1 MLVSDSATALP
12 QATEAGMKGEFRIMA
27 DDHYGAS
34 TEKKNGGTK
43 VSADEERQAA
53 RRSSDFKGVI
63 FTPLDEPYLG
73 RQSVFHFDQLI
84 SAVMETNSRVA
95 PLTRMQMTDLQ
106 KAATMLIPQGISLS
120 LGIREL
126 VRQGYL
132 FSAAVLLRPLMER
145 IAIIA
150 YLRANPSA
158 IAIWE
163 SGWKFRER
171 PSLAVMLQTIS
182 GQRIDLDK
190 AKLMCD
196 TLNHLVHGDP
206 ISSDYNLVQLGD
218 AGMGYAPSKIT
229 NAPDVCD
236 FVCFG
241 AIPWLAVL
249 QGMMHALF
257 LTDGLTQ

>member
-1 MLVSDSATALP
+1 
-12 QATEAGMKGEFRIMA
+12 MA
-27 DDHYGAS
+27 DDHNESPEG
-34 TEKKNGGTK
+34 KKNSGVEGI
-43 VSADEERQAA
+43 ADDNPPAG
-53 RRSSDFKGVI
+53 RSPSDFEGII
-63 FTPLDEPYLG
+63 FTPSDEPYLG
-73 RQSVFHFDQLI
+73 RQSVFHLDQLI

-95 PLTRMQMTDLQ
+95 PLTRMPMTDLQ
-106 KAATMLIPQGISLS
+106 TAATMLIPQGISLS
-120 LGIREL
+120 LSIREL

-145 IAIIA
+145 TAIIA
-150 YLRANPSA
+150 YLRANPSS
-158 IAIWE
+158 ITIWE

-171 PSLAVMLQTIS
+171 PSLATMLQTIS

-206 ISSDYNLVQLGD
+206 VSSDYNLVQLGE
-218 AGMGYAPSKIT
+218 GGLGYAPSKIT
-229 NAPDVCD
+229 NAPGVCD

-249 QGMMHALF
+249 QGMMHTLF
-257 LTDGLTQ
+257 LQDAPLQ

>member
-1 MLVSDSATALP
+1 MPDEHNGPPT
-12 QATEAGMKGEFRIMA
+12 
-27 DDHYGAS
+27 D
-34 TEKKNGGTK
+34 KKNGGVK
-43 VSADEERQAA
+43 DSGKERQTAKP
-53 RRSSDFKGVI
+53 STNFKGVI
-63 FTPLDEPYLG
+63 FTPSDEPYLG

-84 SAVMETNSRVA
+84 SAVMETNFRVA
-95 PLTRMQMTDLQ
+95 PLTRMPMTDLQ

-145 IAIIA
+145 TAIIA

-158 IAIWE
+158 ITIWE

-171 PSLAVMLQTIS
+171 PSLATMLQTIS
-182 GQRIDLDK
+182 GQRVDLVK

-206 ISSDYNLVQLGD
+206 MSSDYNLVELGE

-241 AIPWLAVL
+241 AIPWLVVL
-249 QGMMHALF
+249 QGMMLALF
-257 LTDGLTQ
+257 LQDAPVQ

>member
-1 MLVSDSATALP
+1 MEDLNMPDEHNGPPT
-12 QATEAGMKGEFRIMA
+12 
-27 DDHYGAS
+27 D
-34 TEKKNGGTK
+34 KKNGGVK
-43 VSADEERQAA
+43 DSGKERQTAKP
-53 RRSSDFKGVI
+53 STNFKGVI
-63 FTPLDEPYLG
+63 FTPSDEPYLG

-84 SAVMETNSRVA
+84 SAVMETNFRVA
-95 PLTRMQMTDLQ
+95 PLTRMPMTDLQ

-120 LGIREL
+120 LSIREL

-145 IAIIA
+145 TAIIA

-158 IAIWE
+158 ITIWE

-171 PSLAVMLQTIS
+171 PSLATMLQTIS
-182 GQRIDLDK
+182 GQRVDLVK

-206 ISSDYNLVQLGD
+206 MSSDYNLVELGE

-241 AIPWLAVL
+241 AIPWLVVL
-249 QGMMHALF
+249 QGMMLALF
-257 LTDGLTQ
+257 LQDAPVQ